1 MKKEDTFYERQ
12 KKEGS
17 GLPNDDLKKFHKEY
31 QEKMKQEELKKKDK
45 KKKGK

>member
-1 MKKEDTFYERQ
+1 MKKDTFYERQ

-17 GLPNDDLKKFHKEY
+17 GLPMDDLKKFQKEY
-31 QEKMKQEELKKKDK
+31 QEKMKQEELKKKEK